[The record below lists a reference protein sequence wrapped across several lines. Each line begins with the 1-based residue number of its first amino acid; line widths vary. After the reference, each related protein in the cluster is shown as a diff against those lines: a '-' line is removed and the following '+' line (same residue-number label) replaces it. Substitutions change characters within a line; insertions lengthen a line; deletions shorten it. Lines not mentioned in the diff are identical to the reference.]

1 MKHFVNGICYALLA
15 AACLSVSIAWS
26 QESSKLTARELFYTP
41 IKAAAKPAPPS
52 KSAKAKSQAPV
63 ETAAKQPERVK
74 SRPASSAETETPE
87 TPSGVPV
94 VATSE
99 MSYGPLGLR
108 YSFLKYDSPDHFEE
122 VDADSVFHSGDR
134 MRIRLEANDTAYLY
148 MVMQGTSGTWRVM
161 FPSAEYDNG
170 DNRVRAGI
178 VYDLPRNTRF
188 AFTGKPGTERIFLVL
203 SRQPVADLDEL
214 IYTLHGKPAQPED
227 KNTSQP
233 EASPPPPRQM
243 LASLRPL
250 DDELVGRLRNAV
262 YARDLVFEKV
272 DDSTPGE
279 RKEKAVYVVNKST
292 APDARLV
299 ADIRLRHE

>member
-1 MKHFVNGICYALLA
+1 MKHSGNAIWYALLA
-15 AACLSVSIAWS
+15 TACCGMSIAWS

-41 IKAAAKPAPPS
+41 IKAAKPAPTAVS
-52 KSAKAKSQAPV
+52 KPAKAKSPAPV
-63 ETAAKQPERVK
+63 ETASERPEPVK
-74 SRPASSAETETPE
+74 APSAEPSAPV

-99 MSYGPLGLR
+99 TSYGPLGLR
-108 YSFLKYDSPDHFEE
+108 YSFLKYDSPSHFEE

-134 MRIRLEANDTAYLY
+134 MRIRLEANEAAYLY

-161 FPSAEYDNG
+161 FPSTEYDNG
-170 DNRVRAGI
+170 DNRVRAGT

-214 IYTLHGKPAQPED
+214 IYTLQGDRAQPED

-292 APDARLV
+292 APDARLI